1 VPEARPEPGRRES
14 PPFSRETLHFVQGD
28 VFSDG
33 IQSRAATGALLLLHK
48 IGYTFPRL
56 IETMTTQIRNF
67 CIIAHVDHGK
77 STLADRLLQLT
88 GTISDREMT
97 EQVLDTMDL
106 EREKG
111 VTIKASAVRMNY
123 KASDG
128 VEYELN
134 LIDTPG
140 HVDFGYEVSRALYAC
155 EGAVLVVDATQGIEA
170 QTLANLYSAIEA
182 NLEIIPVINKT
193 DLPSARPDEVAEDVG
208 SLLGVE
214 PESVIQI
221 SAKAGLNVES
231 VLEAIVE
238 KVPPPA
244 DKNEAPLRALIF
256 DSHYDSYK
264 GVIAYIRVIE
274 GEIKAGETLRMMATR
289 VDMKPVEIGI
299 FSPVMKPVK
308 SLSAGEVGYIA
319 TGLKTVHECRVGDTV
334 THPAGAAA
342 TEPLP
347 GYRHPKPMVFA
358 GIYPVDADDYSDLR
372 EALDKL
378 QLNDASLVFQPETSQ
393 ALGFGFRAGFLGLFH
408 MEIIQERIER
418 EYEMNV
424 LFTAPSVEYEV
435 LLIDNSTLLIDSP
448 AELPD
453 ESKIVEIREP
463 WMNIEIITPTDYYG
477 PIMELVTRRRGEFKG
492 PEYPA
497 PHRVQLNYTIPLSE
511 LIVGFFDELKS
522 RTKGYASLDYQ
533 FAEYRPDKLQ
543 KLEILVNGEPV
554 DSLASIVHEKDAY
567 HRGQRFITKLKS
579 IIPRQLFDVAIQ
591 ASSGGRVISRANVK
605 ATRKDVLAKC
615 YGGDITRKK
624 KLLEKQKKG
633 KKRLKMVGNVEIPQD
648 AFMAVLKLDEE

>member
-1 VPEARPEPGRRES
+1 
-14 PPFSRETLHFVQGD
+14 
-28 VFSDG
+28 
-33 IQSRAATGALLLLHK
+33 
-48 IGYTFPRL
+48 
-56 IETMTTQIRNF
+56 MTDHIRNF

-88 GTISDREMT
+88 GTISERDMSA
-97 EQVLDTMDL
+97 QMLDTMDL

-111 VTIKASAVRMNY
+111 VTIKASAVRMYYTANDNQ
-123 KASDG
+123 K
-128 VEYELN
+128 YEIN

-140 HVDFGYEVSRALYAC
+140 HVDFGYEVSRALKAC

-170 QTLANLYSAIEA
+170 QTLANLYQALDA
-182 NLEIIPVINKT
+182 DLTIIPVINKI

-208 SLLGVE
+208 SLLGID
-214 PESVIQI
+214 PDSVLRV
-221 SAKAGLNVES
+221 SAKEGINVDQ
-231 VLEAIVE
+231 VLEAIVARI
-238 KVPPPA
+238 PPPKDA
-244 DKNEAPLRALIF
+244 DDAPLRALIF

-274 GEIKAGETLRMMATR
+274 GSFKTTDILRMFATN
-289 VDMKPVEIGI
+289 VDMRPVEIGI
-299 FSPVMKPVK
+299 FAPSMKPVDRLG
-308 SLSAGEVGYIA
+308 SGEVGYIA
-319 TGLKTVHECRVGDTV
+319 TGFKTVHECRVGDTI
-334 THPAGAAA
+334 TRASLPASD
-342 TEPLP
+342 PLP

-358 GIYPVDADDYSDLR
+358 GIYPVEADDYPELR
-372 EALDKL
+372 ESLEKL
-378 QLNDASLVFQPETSQ
+378 QLNDASLTYTPETSQ

-418 EYEMNV
+418 EYNLDV

-435 LLIDNSTLLIDSP
+435 VMIKGEVITVDSP

-453 ESKIVEIREP
+453 ESKVVEIREP
-463 WMNIEIITPTDYYG
+463 WMTIEIITPTDYYG
-477 PIMELVTRRRGEFKG
+477 PIMELVTKKRGIFKQQ
-492 PEYPA
+492 EYPA
-497 PHRVQLNYTIPLSE
+497 PHRVQLDFEIPLSE
-511 LIVGFFDELKS
+511 IIIGFFDDLKS

-533 FAEYRPDKLQ
+533 FLEYRVDELQ
-543 KLEILVNGEPV
+543 KLEILVNGEPL
-554 DSLASIVHEKDAY
+554 DALAAIVHKKDAF
-567 HRGQRFITKLKS
+567 HKGQRLITKLKGL
-579 IIPRQLFDVAIQ
+579 IPRQLYDVAVQ
-591 ASSGGRVISRANVK
+591 AAAGGRVISRANVK